1 MPFPAAPDA
10 AEGAHGRAQKT
21 ETGRESPGS
30 NGTRAGETAEANVT
44 RHPTPP
50 PRTSKRSRA
59 RTVEEA
65 VVADERRQ
73 MEMDFAVQTGLAL
86 DNPGDQDLSEIE
98 IALDNLDALAASI
111 VGNEVDLVSE
121 EAGSD
126 VCDESTQPL
135 SVDDRVTLKE

>member
-1 MPFPAAPDA
+1 MKR
-10 AEGAHGRAQKT
+10 HWT
-21 ETGRESPGS
+21 EPS
-30 NGTRAGETAEANVT
+30 
-44 RHPTPP
+44 
-50 PRTSKRSRA
+50 RTFNRGRA

-73 MEMDFAVQTGLAL
+73 MEMDLPVQTGLVL

-121 EAGSD
+121 EAGSH
-126 VCDESTQPL
+126 VCDVSTQPL